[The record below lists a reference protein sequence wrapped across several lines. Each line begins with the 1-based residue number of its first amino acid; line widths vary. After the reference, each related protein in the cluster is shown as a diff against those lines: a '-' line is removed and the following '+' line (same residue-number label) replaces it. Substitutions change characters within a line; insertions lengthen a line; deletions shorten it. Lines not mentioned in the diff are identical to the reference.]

1 MKNVGLINCYT
12 QMWVWHYVDLL
23 VINDSY
29 LNIVF
34 QSTDKQI
41 TVLIEVSHDKTLL
54 HFGRS

>member
-1 MKNVGLINCYT
+1 
-12 QMWVWHYVDLL
+12 MWVWHYVDRL